1 MYKKTYDVGK
11 PRHFFDLAIN
21 ISDEFYKSKVLG
33 SGTQNR
39 SRNQT
44 RANPKTKYLH
54 IL

>member
-39 SRNQT
+39 STSFQY
-44 RANPKTKYLH
+44 KYYYLK
-54 IL
+54 

>member
-33 SGTQNR
+33 SGTSFQY
-39 SRNQT
+39 
-44 RANPKTKYLH
+44 KYYYLK
-54 IL
+54 

>member
-33 SGTQNR
+33 SGTHLVPVQ
-39 SRNQT
+39 
-44 RANPKTKYLH
+44 
-54 IL
+54 ILLFEVNKNNIEK